1 MVSNHA
7 EKITLHSVNN
17 FKKEITQD
25 EIEVVGHQKNT
36 TLLQG
41 NRSLK
46 ITGNLTIEAKN
57 NMLLQ
62 GGSGKIQLSPS
73 QMTIAGAIV
82 GLNSP
87 DTEQKINAVIAEKI
101 ADGYL
106 DDAAQVKPHWLKL
119 KLTDPEDSQNP
130 VPNYPYEVT
139 SNLKNAVKPSPT
151 ASAYH

>member
-139 SNLKNAVKPSPT
+139 LNLKNAVKPFPT